1 MAVTRDFK
9 HARRSEGEGFN
20 LGQYR
25 QLGLGLA
32 IGLSVALGVW
42 IYHLRSLPTGK
53 LDERGEP
60 VAAAS
65 EQAPV
70 AEVPAEQDDPAT
82 DYDFYTMLPKFEVE
96 VRAKERPA
104 ASAPATRPVE
114 QPGAYVIQAGS
125 YRNLPDAERLRS
137 KLQKLGI
144 DAVIQH
150 ADSWH
155 RVRIGPLRDLN
166 RLNAIR
172 RELRAADIDA
182 FVVRV
187 PD

>member
-1 MAVTRDFK
+1 MAVSRDYK
-9 HARRSEGEGFN
+9 HARRSDGEGFDLN
-20 LGQYR
+20 QYR

-32 IGLSVALGVW
+32 IGLAVALGVW
-42 IYHLRSLPTGK
+42 IYHLRSLPTTQ
-53 LDERGEP
+53 LDAVP
-60 VAAAS
+60 QAAAS
-65 EQAPV
+65 AAEEEAPV
-70 AEVPAEQDDPAT
+70 PEEPAEQDPAT
-82 DYDFYTMLPKFEVE
+82 SYDFYDMLPKFEVE
-96 VRAKERPA
+96 VPAKGRAAAPAPA
-104 ASAPATRPVE
+104 ARPVE

-137 KLQKLGI
+137 QLAKLGI
-144 DAVIQH
+144 EAAIQH

-155 RVRIGPLRDLN
+155 RVRIGPLRDLEK
-166 RLNAIR
+166 LNAIR